1 MAKQARRRTHPT
13 LRATFVFFVVMLPS
27 WWVLALALT
36 GHGCSFQT
44 NPDKERDIWGQLHP
58 SDDSDGGE

>member
-1 MAKQARRRTHPT
+1 MTKRPQHRFPATARAAFWFVLVMA
-13 LRATFVFFVVMLPS
+13 PS
-27 WWVLALALT
+27 WWVLL
-36 GHGCSFQT
+36 HGCEFET

>member
-1 MAKQARRRTHPT
+1 MPRPRTHKSNPT
-13 LRATFVFFVVMLPS
+13 LRATFWFVVVMLPS

-36 GHGCSFQT
+36 GHGCSFET